1 MDISGEAILYLTS
14 EIIDHTNSLI
24 INYESTYIFKH
35 QVKARAKNPNH
46 VDINQTTW
54 KPSKTILEITQD
66 RKQK

>member
-14 EIIDHTNSLI
+14 EII
-24 INYESTYIFKH
+24 ESTYIFKH

-54 KPSKTILEITQD
+54 KPSKTILEITQV